1 MLPCTHRAPPPC
13 APRRTPRARRARVR
27 RRTLDSPLPRI
38 RQPRQQRGP
47 QHSCAACAAH
57 CVCCRWWTPTR
68 FASVVKERVRRAIR
82 GARPLRT
89 APQAVTS
96 AAACS
101 IGSHQR
107 CRSANLQMHALPPS
121 KRGEASFT
129 TRGGTRGQQGQTRR
143 RFCRTI
149 LQTNPVENAFITHA
163 LRHCF
168 WHCSAL
174 LSLQCARCVFTR
186 QVSRRRTPCWHCWRA
201 RRIKDKYGPSHSHR
215 NTT

>member
-1 MLPCTHRAPPPC
+1 MAAHLEWHDGHALHDARKEGRRPPPAANTMCCAGCATMLGASLLPWLPDAREWRVEC
-13 APRRTPRARRARVR
+13 APTRAA
-27 RRTLDSPLPRI
+27 
-38 RQPRQQRGP
+38 
-47 QHSCAACAAH
+47 
-57 CVCCRWWTPTR
+57 
-68 FASVVKERVRRAIR
+68 
-82 GARPLRT
+82 
-89 APQAVTS
+89 QAVTS

-129 TRGGTRGQQGQTRR
+129 TRGGTRGQRGQTRR

-149 LQTNPVENAFITHA
+149 LQSNPVENAFITHA

-186 QVSRRRTPCWHCWRA
+186 QVSRRRTPCWHCWQA
-201 RRIKDKYGPSHSHR
+201 RKIKEEYGPSHSHQ

>member
-1 MLPCTHRAPPPC
+1 MLPRTHRASPPC
-13 APRRTPRARRARVR
+13 APRRTHRTRRARVH
-27 RRTLDSPLPRI
+27 RRTHDSPLPRI

-82 GARPLRT
+82 GARTLRT
-89 APQAVTS
+89 APRAVTS

-107 CRSANLQMHALPPS
+107 RISANLQMHALPL
-121 KRGEASFT
+121 KARRGIIYH
-129 TRGGTRGQQGQTRR
+129 TRRYTGAAGQTRR
-143 RFCRTI
+143 RFYRTL

-186 QVSRRRTPCWHCWRA
+186 QVSQRRTPCWHCWRA
-201 RRIKDKYGPSHSHR
+201 RKMKAP
-215 NTT
+215 